1 MIRPGRKPGFLSA
14 LLLVVFLHTA
24 QYASL
29 LHAFEHEPDALS
41 GKACSTCVAVSQ
53 LASAC
58 VDTQCS
64 DESLAGHG
72 ELPVLS
78 ESGFLSAYPVL
89 VHQRGPPATL

>member
-1 MIRPGRKPGFLSA
+1 MIRPGCKPGLLSV
-14 LLLVVFLHTA
+14 LLLVLFLHTA

-41 GKACSTCVAVSQ
+41 GKVCATCVATGQ

-58 VDTQCS
+58 VDIQCS
-64 DESLAGHG
+64 DEILAGHG
-72 ELPVLS
+72 GFRVMS

-89 VHQRGPPATL
+89 VNQRGPPAAL

>member
-1 MIRPGRKPGFLSA
+1 MNRPGQKPGLLPA
-14 LLLVVFLHTA
+14 LLLVMFLHTA
-24 QYASL
+24 QFASL

-41 GKACSTCVAVSQ
+41 GKVCSTCVAAGQ

-58 VDTQCS
+58 IDTQCS

-72 ELPVLS
+72 GFRVIS

>member
-1 MIRPGRKPGFLSA
+1 MIGPGCKPGFLSA
-14 LLLVVFLHTA
+14 LLLVLFLHTA

-29 LHAFEHEPDALS
+29 MHAFEHEPDALS
-41 GKACSTCVAVSQ
+41 GKVCSTCAAADQ

-72 ELPVLS
+72 GFRVMS

-89 VHQRGPPATL
+89 VHQRDPPATL